1 MSAHVDC
8 PLAECPICMDVL
20 SGTKNIV
27 TTECG
32 HCFHTNCL
40 MTSVAHNGFGCP
52 YCRTEMAA
60 APEESDDDDSDWGSY
75 DEDEDG
81 DDELYG
87 DHALRGA
94 RWLFQ
99 RANDEEVDDEED
111 LEDTRDDE
119 DMDIIVKPSVEFLTR
134 KLVSQGITME
144 NMVQA
149 LLIDHDEYDN
159 SAEGANF
166 DGILFGKLRIL
177 ISNYKPEDAAP
188 KVVDIASVD
197 SFYENRF
204 MRVN

>member
-1 MSAHVDC
+1 MSAHVETC
-8 PLAECPICMDVL
+8 VNECPICMEVL
-20 SGTKNIV
+20 LGTKNIV

-52 YCRTEMAA
+52 YCRTQMAA
-60 APEESDDDDSDWGSY
+60 APEEDEESDDDDGEWNSY
-75 DEDEDG
+75 DEDE
-81 DDELYG
+81 ELYG
-87 DHALRGA
+87 DHSLRGA

-99 RANDEEVDDEED
+99 RANGEEVDDEADE
-111 LEDTRDDE
+111 EEDE

-159 SAEGANF
+159 STDGANF

-177 ISNYKPEDAAP
+177 ISNYKPEDDAP
-188 KVVDIASVD
+188 KVLDIAGVD

-204 MRVN
+204 MRVD

>member
-1 MSAHVDC
+1 MSNHVEC
-8 PLAECPICMDVL
+8 SIAECPICMDVL

-52 YCRTEMAA
+52 YCRTQMAA
-60 APEESDDDDSDWGSY
+60 APEESEDGDSAWSSY
-75 DEDEDG
+75 DEDE
-81 DDELYG
+81 ELYG
-87 DHALRGA
+87 DHSLRGA

-99 RANDEEVDDEED
+99 RANGEEVDEEEDTPDEED
-111 LEDTRDDE
+111 DREED
-119 DMDIIVKPSVEFLTR
+119 DIIVKPSVEFLTR

-149 LLIDHDEYDN
+149 LLVDHDEYDN
-159 SAEGANF
+159 SAAGADF

-177 ISNYKPEDAAP
+177 ISNYKPEDDAP
-188 KVVDIASVD
+188 KVDVASVD

>member
-1 MSAHVDC
+1 MSSCIHD
-8 PLAECPICMDVL
+8 ECPICMEVI

-52 YCRTEMAA
+52 YCRTQMAA
-60 APEESDDDDSDWGSY
+60 APEVDSDDDDDDDSAWGSY
-75 DEDEDG
+75 DED
-81 DDELYG
+81 DDEELYG

-99 RANDEEVDDEED
+99 RANGEEVDDEED
-111 LEDTRDDE
+111 IQDE
-119 DMDIIVKPSVEFLTR
+119 GEENRENLDIIVKPSVEFLVR
-134 KLVSQGITME
+134 KLVSQGVTME

-149 LLIDHDEYDN
+149 LLVDHDEYDN
-159 SAEGANF
+159 SAAGADF

-177 ISNYKPEDAAP
+177 ISNYKPEDDAP
-188 KVVDIASVD
+188 KVDVASVD

>member
-1 MSAHVDC
+1 
-8 PLAECPICMDVL
+8 MDVL

-52 YCRTEMAA
+52 YCRTQMAET
-60 APEESDDDDSDWGSY
+60 PENDEDSDDDSVWSD
-75 DEDEDG
+75 DEEEE
-81 DDELYG
+81 ELYG

-99 RANDEEVDDEED
+99 RANGEEVDDEED
-111 LEDTRDDE
+111 EE
-119 DMDIIVKPSVEFLTR
+119 EIPENVDIIVKPSVEFLVR
-134 KLVSQGITME
+134 KLVSQGVTMG
-144 NMVQA
+144 NLVQA
-149 LLIDHDEYDN
+149 LMVDHEEYTEEDEYDRMN
-159 SAEGANF
+159 
-166 DGILFGKLRIL
+166 DVLFGKLRIL
-177 ISNYKPEDAAP
+177 ISNYKPEDEAP
-188 KVVDIASVD
+188 KVDIANVD

>member
-1 MSAHVDC
+1 M
-8 PLAECPICMDVL
+8 EVL
-20 SGTKNIV
+20 TGTKNIV

-52 YCRTEMAA
+52 YCRTQMAA
-60 APEESDDDDSDWGSY
+60 APEESDDDDDSAWSSY
-75 DEDEDG
+75 DEDE
-81 DDELYG
+81 ELYG
-87 DHALRGA
+87 DHSLRGA

-99 RANDEEVDDEED
+99 RANGEEVDEEEEEEED
-111 LEDTRDDE
+111 REDA
-119 DMDIIVKPSVEFLTR
+119 DIIVKPSVEFLTR

-149 LLIDHDEYDN
+149 LLVDHEEYDN
-159 SAEGANF
+159 SAAGADF

-177 ISNYKPEDAAP
+177 ISNYKPEDDAP
-188 KVVDIASVD
+188 KVDVASVD

>member
-1 MSAHVDC
+1 MSNHEEC
-8 PLAECPICMDVL
+8 SIAECPICIEVMT
-20 SGTKNIV
+20 GPKNIV

-32 HCFHTNCL
+32 HCFHTSCL

-52 YCRTEMAA
+52 YCRTQMAS
-60 APEESDDDDSDWGSY
+60 APEESVDDDDSAWSSY
-75 DEDEDG
+75 DEDE
-81 DDELYG
+81 ELYG
-87 DHALRGA
+87 DHSLRGA

-99 RANDEEVDDEED
+99 RANGEEVDDEED
-111 LEDTRDDE
+111 LEEEEERE
-119 DMDIIVKPSVEFLTR
+119 EADIIVKPSVEFLTR

-149 LLIDHDEYDN
+149 LLIDHEEYDN
-159 SAEGANF
+159 SVVGANF

-177 ISNYKPEDAAP
+177 ISNYKLEDDAP
-188 KVVDIASVD
+188 KVDIASVD

>member
-1 MSAHVDC
+1 M
-8 PLAECPICMDVL
+8 
-20 SGTKNIV
+20 K
-27 TTECG
+27 
-32 HCFHTNCL
+32 
-40 MTSVAHNGFGCP
+40 SVAHNGFGCP

-60 APEESDDDDSDWGSY
+60 APEESVDDDDSDWGSY
-75 DEDEDG
+75 DE

-99 RANDEEVDDEED
+99 RANGDEVDDE
-111 LEDTRDDE
+111 EDTRDDE

-134 KLVSQGITME
+134 KLVSQGITMA

-159 SAEGANF
+159 SAQGANY
-166 DGILFGKLRIL
+166 DGIIFGKLRIL
-177 ISNYKPEDAAP
+177 ISNYKPEDDAP
-188 KVVDIASVD
+188 KVVDVARVD

-204 MRVN
+204 MRIN

>member
-1 MSAHVDC
+1 MSDHN
-8 PLAECPICMDVL
+8 ECPICMEVL

-52 YCRTEMAA
+52 YCRTEMAE
-60 APEESDDDDSDWGSY
+60 APAEDEDDDDSEWNSY
-75 DEDEDG
+75 DGE

-87 DHALRGA
+87 DHSLRGA

-99 RANDEEVDDEED
+99 RANGEEVDDEED
-111 LEDTRDDE
+111 LPDEVEEDRD

-159 SAEGANF
+159 STDGANF

-177 ISNYKPEDAAP
+177 ISNFKPEDDAP

>member
-1 MSAHVDC
+1 MSNHEEC
-8 PLAECPICMDVL
+8 SIAECPICIEVMT
-20 SGTKNIV
+20 GPKNIV

-32 HCFHTNCL
+32 HCFHTSCL

-60 APEESDDDDSDWGSY
+60 APEESVDDDSDWGSF

-149 LLIDHDEYDN
+149 LLIDHDEYDV
-159 SAEGANF
+159 SGEGDNF

-177 ISNYKPEDAAP
+177 ISNYKPEDDAP

>member
-1 MSAHVDC
+1 MEV
-8 PLAECPICMDVL
+8 I

-52 YCRTEMAA
+52 YCRTQMAA
-60 APEESDDDDSDWGSY
+60 APEVDSDDDDDDDSAWGSY
-75 DEDEDG
+75 DED
-81 DDELYG
+81 DDEELYG

-99 RANDEEVDDEED
+99 RANGEEVDDEED
-111 LEDTRDDE
+111 IQDE
-119 DMDIIVKPSVEFLTR
+119 GEENRENLDIIVKPSVEFLVR
-134 KLVSQGITME
+134 KLVSQGVTME

-149 LLIDHDEYDN
+149 LLVDHDEYDN
-159 SAEGANF
+159 SAAGADF

-177 ISNYKPEDAAP
+177 ISNYKPEDDAP
-188 KVVDIASVD
+188 KVDVASVD

>member
-1 MSAHVDC
+1 MSAHDETH
-8 PLAECPICMDVL
+8 ECPICMEVL
-20 SGTKNIV
+20 TGTKNIV

-40 MTSVAHNGFGCP
+40 MTSVAHTGFGCP
-52 YCRTEMAA
+52 YCRTQMAA
-60 APEESDDDDSDWGSY
+60 APEDSDDEDDDDDSEWDTV
-75 DEDEDG
+75 DE

-87 DHALRGA
+87 DHSLRGV

-99 RANDEEVDDEED
+99 RANGEEVDDEED

-149 LLIDHDEYDN
+149 LLIDHEEYDN
-159 SAEGANF
+159 SAVGANF

-177 ISNYKPEDAAP
+177 ISNFKPEDDAP

>member
-8 PLAECPICMDVL
+8 ENCKEECPICMEVL
-20 SGTKNIV
+20 TGTKNIV

-52 YCRTEMAA
+52 YCRTQMAA
-60 APEESDDDDSDWGSY
+60 APEESDDDDDSAWSSY
-75 DEDEDG
+75 DEDE
-81 DDELYG
+81 ELYG
-87 DHALRGA
+87 DHSLRGA

-99 RANDEEVDDEED
+99 RANGEEVDEEEEEEEED
-111 LEDTRDDE
+111 REDA
-119 DMDIIVKPSVEFLTR
+119 DIIVKPSVEFLTR

-149 LLIDHDEYDN
+149 LLVDHEEYDN
-159 SAEGANF
+159 SAVGADF

-177 ISNYKPEDAAP
+177 ISNYKLEDDAP
-188 KVVDIASVD
+188 KVDIASVD

>member
-1 MSAHVDC
+1 MSACSHE
-8 PLAECPICMDVL
+8 ECPICMDVL

-52 YCRTEMAA
+52 YCRTQMAA
-60 APEESDDDDSDWGSY
+60 APEESDDDDDSAWSSY
-75 DEDEDG
+75 DEDE
-81 DDELYG
+81 ELYG
-87 DHALRGA
+87 DHSLRGA

-99 RANDEEVDDEED
+99 RANGDEVDDEED
-111 LEDTRDDE
+111 LEEE
-119 DMDIIVKPSVEFLTR
+119 DREEDDIIVKPSVEFLTR

-149 LLIDHDEYDN
+149 LLVDHEEYDN
-159 SAEGANF
+159 SAAGADF

-177 ISNYKPEDAAP
+177 ISNYKPEDDAP
-188 KVVDIASVD
+188 KVDVASVD

>member
-1 MSAHVDC
+1 MSNHVEC
-8 PLAECPICMDVL
+8 SIAECPICMDVL

-52 YCRTEMAA
+52 YCRTQMAA
-60 APEESDDDDSDWGSY
+60 APADEEESEDGDSAWSSY
-75 DEDEDG
+75 DEDE
-81 DDELYG
+81 ELYG
-87 DHALRGA
+87 DHSLRGA

-99 RANDEEVDDEED
+99 RANGEEVDEEEDTPDEEENRE
-111 LEDTRDDE
+111 ED
-119 DMDIIVKPSVEFLTR
+119 DIIVKPSVEFLTR

-149 LLIDHDEYDN
+149 LLVDHEEYDN
-159 SAEGANF
+159 SAAGADY

-177 ISNYKPEDAAP
+177 ISNYKLEDDAP
-188 KVVDIASVD
+188 KVDIASVD

>member
-1 MSAHVDC
+1 MSANVDTC
-8 PLAECPICMDVL
+8 MAECPICMDVL

-40 MTSVAHNGFGCP
+40 MTSVAHTGFGCP
-52 YCRTEMAA
+52 YCRTQMAA
-60 APEESDDDDSDWGSY
+60 SPEESDDDDDD
-75 DEDEDG
+75 DEWDSIDE

-177 ISNYKPEDAAP
+177 ISNYKPEDDTP
-188 KVVDIASVD
+188 KVVDIARVD

>member
-1 MSAHVDC
+1 MSAHDETH
-8 PLAECPICMDVL
+8 ECPICMEVL
-20 SGTKNIV
+20 TGTKNIV

-40 MTSVAHNGFGCP
+40 MTSVAHTGFGCP
-52 YCRTEMAA
+52 YCRTQMAA
-60 APEESDDDDSDWGSY
+60 APEDSDDEDDDDDDSEWDTV
-75 DEDEDG
+75 DE

-87 DHALRGA
+87 DHSLRGV

-99 RANDEEVDDEED
+99 RANGEEVDDEED

-149 LLIDHDEYDN
+149 LLIDHEEYDN
-159 SAEGANF
+159 SAVGANF

-177 ISNYKPEDAAP
+177 ISNFKPEDDAP

>member
-1 MSAHVDC
+1 MSSCTYD
-8 PLAECPICMDVL
+8 ECPICMDAI

-52 YCRTEMAA
+52 YCRTQMAA
-60 APEESDDDDSDWGSY
+60 VPEKDDEDSDDDDDSAWSSY
-75 DEDEDG
+75 DDEE
-81 DDELYG
+81 ELYG

-99 RANDEEVDDEED
+99 RANGEEVDEEED
-111 LEDTRDDE
+111 LPDEVEENREDDD
-119 DMDIIVKPSVEFLTR
+119 ITVKPLVEFLTR

-149 LLIDHDEYDN
+149 LLVDHDEYDN
-159 SAEGANF
+159 SSQEF
-166 DGILFGKLRIL
+166 DRMNSVLFGKLRIL
-177 ISNYKPEDAAP
+177 ISNYQPEVDAP
-188 KVVDIASVD
+188 KVDIASVD

>member
-1 MSAHVDC
+1 
-8 PLAECPICMDVL
+8 MDAL
-20 SGTKNIV
+20 SGTSNIV

-52 YCRTEMAA
+52 YCRTEMAT
-60 APEESDDDDSDWGSY
+60 APEESVDGDSDWGSY
-75 DEDEDG
+75 DEED

-87 DHALRGA
+87 DHSLRGA

-99 RANDEEVDDEED
+99 RANGEEVDDEED
-111 LEDTRDDE
+111 LPNEGEEDRE
-119 DMDIIVKPSVEFLTR
+119 DMDIIVKPTVEFLTR

-149 LLIDHDEYDN
+149 LLIDHDEYDV
-159 SAEGANF
+159 SGEGDNF

-177 ISNYKPEDAAP
+177 ISNYKPEDDAP
-188 KVVDIASVD
+188 KVDVASVD

>member
-1 MSAHVDC
+1 MSAHDETH
-8 PLAECPICMDVL
+8 ECPICMEVL
-20 SGTKNIV
+20 TGTKNIV

-40 MTSVAHNGFGCP
+40 MTSVAHTGFGCP
-52 YCRTEMAA
+52 YCRTQMAA
-60 APEESDDDDSDWGSY
+60 APEDSDDEDDDDDSEWDTV
-75 DEDEDG
+75 DE

-87 DHALRGA
+87 DHSLRGV

-99 RANDEEVDDEED
+99 RANGEEVDDEED

-149 LLIDHDEYDN
+149 LLIDHEEYDN
-159 SAEGANF
+159 SAVGANF

-177 ISNYKPEDAAP
+177 ISNFKPEDDAP
-188 KVVDIASVD
+188 KVVDIASGD

>member
-1 MSAHVDC
+1 MSSCTHD
-8 PLAECPICMDVL
+8 ECPICMDVL

-52 YCRTEMAA
+52 YCRTQMAA
-60 APEESDDDDSDWGSY
+60 APADEEDSDDDDDSAWSSY
-75 DEDEDG
+75 DEDE
-81 DDELYG
+81 ELYG

-99 RANDEEVDDEED
+99 RANGEEVDEEEDTPDEEVENA
-111 LEDTRDDE
+111 
-119 DMDIIVKPSVEFLTR
+119 DIIVKPLVEFLTR

-149 LLIDHDEYDN
+149 LLVDHDEYDN
-159 SAEGANF
+159 SAAGADFN
-166 DGILFGKLRIL
+166 GILFGKMRIL
-177 ISNYKPEDAAP
+177 ISNYKPEDDAP
-188 KVVDIASVD
+188 KVDIASVD

>member
-1 MSAHVDC
+1 MSEHNEVH
-8 PLAECPICMDVL
+8 ECPICMDEL
-20 SGTKNIV
+20 SGTTNIV

-40 MTSVAHNGFGCP
+40 MKSVAHNGFGCP
-52 YCRTEMAA
+52 YCRTQMAA
-60 APEESDDDDSDWGSY
+60 APEDDEESESDDSDSEWNSY
-75 DEDEDG
+75 DG
-81 DDELYG
+81 DDEELYG
-87 DHALRGA
+87 DHSLRGA

-99 RANDEEVDDEED
+99 RANGEEVDDEED
-111 LEDTRDDE
+111 EEDERE
-119 DMDIIVKPSVEFLTR
+119 NMDIIVKPSVEFLTR

-159 SAEGANF
+159 SVEGANF

-177 ISNYKPEDAAP
+177 ISNYQPEEDAS

>member
-1 MSAHVDC
+1 MSANVETC
-8 PLAECPICMDVL
+8 VNECPICMEVL
-20 SGTKNIV
+20 TGTKNIV

-52 YCRTEMAA
+52 YCRAQMAE
-60 APEESDDDDSDWGSY
+60 APEESDDDDSEWNSY
-75 DEDEDG
+75 DGDE
-81 DDELYG
+81 ELYG
-87 DHALRGA
+87 DHSLRGA

-99 RANDEEVDDEED
+99 RANGEEVDDEED
-111 LEDTRDDE
+111 TPDEGEDRE

-159 SAEGANF
+159 SADGDNY

-177 ISNYKPEDAAP
+177 ISNFKPEDDAP
-188 KVVDIASVD
+188 KVLDIASVD

>member
-1 MSAHVDC
+1 
-8 PLAECPICMDVL
+8 MDVL
-20 SGTKNIV
+20 SGTTNIV

-52 YCRTEMAA
+52 YCRAQMAA
-60 APEESDDDDSDWGSY
+60 APAEEEES
-75 DEDEDG
+75 EDG
-81 DDELYG
+81 DSEWNSYEEDEELYG
-87 DHALRGA
+87 DHSLRGA

-99 RANDEEVDDEED
+99 RANGEEVDDEED
-111 LEDTRDDE
+111 LEDARDDE
-119 DMDIIVKPSVEFLTR
+119 DMDIIVKPTVEFLTR

-149 LLIDHDEYDN
+149 LLIDHDEYDV
-159 SAEGANF
+159 SGEGANF

-177 ISNYKPEDAAP
+177 ISNFKPEDDVS

-204 MRVN
+204 MRVD

>member
-1 MSAHVDC
+1 MSAHDETH
-8 PLAECPICMDVL
+8 ECPICMDVL

-60 APEESDDDDSDWGSY
+60 APEESVDDDSDWGSF

-149 LLIDHDEYDN
+149 LLIDHDEYDV
-159 SAEGANF
+159 SGEGDNF

-177 ISNYKPEDAAP
+177 ISNYKPEDDAP